1 MDDIFEA
8 ATRQAML
15 VRTGASA
22 AGLSNG
28 TINGRSTL
36 GHHGAAGGIATG
48 GHGLEGDRRKSSM
61 LSGGNWDE
69 KGGNM
74 GGNSS
79 KGCCIVV

>member
-36 GHHGAAGGIATG
+36 GHHGGISTGGG

-74 GGNSS
+74 SGNSS